1 MAGPAIPIFDPL
13 VAILIS
19 LEPYKAAFPAKQY
32 PLVIAILRQVPL
44 KDAQFAKLG
53 TWRPA
58 I

>member
-1 MAGPAIPIFDPL
+1 MAGPAIPIFEPL

-32 PLVIAILRQVPL
+32 PLVIAILRQVPF

-53 TWRPA
+53 